1 MLSGRHSTASPHP
14 LSLHF
19 TDWSYVQ
26 TLDTLP
32 AVSQSEPTIITL
44 EGEIDLHESPNVREA
59 LRPLIDQKIPRI
71 YVDMT
76 EVGYID
82 SSGLAVLIDA
92 MQRIANYGGK
102 FGLIGLRPAVR
113 TVLEI
118 ARLDQV
124 FRVYPDR
131 ATALSAT

>member
-1 MLSGRHSTASPHP
+1 VKDTVTIPH
-14 LSLHF
+14 
-19 TDWSYVQ
+19 
-26 TLDTLP
+26 
-32 AVSQSEPTIITL
+32 VSHPEPVIIAL
-44 EGEIDLHESPNVREA
+44 EGEIDLHESPNVRET
-59 LRPLIDQKIPRI
+59 LRPHIEKKTGRV

-76 EVGYID
+76 EVVYID

-102 FGLIGLRPAVR
+102 FGLIAIRPAVQ

-124 FRVYPDR
+124 FRVYKDR
-131 ATALSAT
+131 AAALRAT

>member
-1 MLSGRHSTASPHP
+1 MRTS
-14 LSLHF
+14 
-19 TDWSYVQ
+19 
-26 TLDTLP
+26 DTI
-32 AVSQSEPTIITL
+32 AVVSEPEPSIISF
-44 EGEIDLHESPNVREA
+44 EGEIDLHESPNVRES
-59 LRPLIDQKIPRI
+59 LRPLIEKKSARV
-71 YVDMT
+71 YVDMS
-76 EVGYID
+76 EVSYID

-102 FGLIGLRPAVR
+102 FGLIAIRPAVR

-131 ATALSAT
+131 ASAVSAT

>member
-1 MLSGRHSTASPHP
+1 
-14 LSLHF
+14 
-19 TDWSYVQ
+19 
-26 TLDTLP
+26 
-32 AVSQSEPTIITL
+32 VSQPEPNIISL
-44 EGEIDLHESPNVREA
+44 EGEIDLHESPNLREN
-59 LRPLIDQKIPRI
+59 LRPLIEAKTPRI

-76 EVGYID
+76 GVTYID
-82 SSGLAVLIDA
+82 SSGLAVLIDG

-102 FGLIGLRPAVR
+102 FGLIGIRPSVK

-131 ATALSAT
+131 AAAASAT

>member
-1 MLSGRHSTASPHP
+1 MSQPEP
-14 LSLHF
+14 IIISL
-19 TDWSYVQ
+19 D
-26 TLDTLP
+26 
-32 AVSQSEPTIITL
+32 
-44 EGEIDLHESPNVREA
+44 GEIDLHESPNVRET
-59 LRPLIDQKIPRI
+59 LRPLIDKKVPRI
-71 YVDMT
+71 YVDMS
-76 EVGYID
+76 EVTYVD

-102 FGLIGLRPAVR
+102 FGLIAIRPAVR

-131 ATALSAT
+131 ASALSAL

>member
-1 MLSGRHSTASPHP
+1 VSKA
-14 LSLHF
+14 
-19 TDWSYVQ
+19 DK
-26 TLDTLP
+26 LP
-32 AVSQSEPTIITL
+32 VVSQPEPAIIPL
-44 EGEIDLHESPNVREA
+44 EGEIDLHESPNVRDQ
-59 LRPLIDQKIPRI
+59 LRPLIEKKVPRV

-76 EVGYID
+76 DVIYID

-92 MQRIANYGGK
+92 MQRVANYGGK
-102 FGLIGLRPAVR
+102 FGLIAIRPAVR

-131 ATALSAT
+131 AAAVSAT

>member
-1 MLSGRHSTASPHP
+1 
-14 LSLHF
+14 
-19 TDWSYVQ
+19 VQ
-26 TLDTLP
+26 SIDTIQ
-32 AVSQSEPTIITL
+32 AVSQPEPAIISFD
-44 EGEIDLHESPNVREA
+44 GEIDLHESPNVRDA
-59 LRPLIDQKIPRI
+59 LRPLIEKKVPRI

-102 FGLIGLRPAVR
+102 FGLIAIRPAVR

-124 FRVYPDR
+124 FRLYPDR
-131 ATALSAT
+131 DSAVGAI

>member
-1 MLSGRHSTASPHP
+1 LET
-14 LSLHF
+14 
-19 TDWSYVQ
+19 
-26 TLDTLP
+26 TLDTIL
-32 AVSQSEPTIITL
+32 AVTQPEPNIISL
-44 EGEIDLHESPNVREA
+44 EGEIDLHESPNVRES
-59 LRPLIDQKIPRI
+59 LRPLIENKVPRI
-71 YVDMT
+71 YIDMT
-76 EVGYID
+76 GVNYID

-102 FGLIGLRPAVR
+102 FGLINIRPAVR

-131 ATALSAT
+131 ASALSAT

>member
-1 MLSGRHSTASPHP
+1 MAR
-14 LSLHF
+14 
-19 TDWSYVQ
+19 
-26 TLDTLP
+26 LDTIP
-32 AVSQSEPTIITL
+32 TVSQPEPSIISL
-44 EGEIDLHESPNVREA
+44 EGEIDLHESPNVRES
-59 LRPLIDQKIPRI
+59 LKPLIEKKAPRI

-76 EVGYID
+76 EVTYID

-102 FGLIGLRPAVR
+102 FGLIAIRPAVR

-124 FRVYPDR
+124 FRVYADR
-131 ATALSAT
+131 ATAVSAT

>member
-1 MLSGRHSTASPHP
+1 
-14 LSLHF
+14 
-19 TDWSYVQ
+19 
-26 TLDTLP
+26 
-32 AVSQSEPTIITL
+32 VSQSEPAIVAL
-44 EGEIDLHESPNVREA
+44 EGEIDLHESPNVRET
-59 LRPLIDQKIPRI
+59 LRQYIEKKAPRI
-71 YVDMT
+71 YVDMSQ
-76 EVGYID
+76 VGYID

-102 FGLIGLRPAVR
+102 FGLIAIQPAVR

-131 ATALSAT
+131 AAAVKAV

>member
-1 MLSGRHSTASPHP
+1 M
-14 LSLHF
+14 
-19 TDWSYVQ
+19 
-26 TLDTLP
+26 
-32 AVSQSEPTIITL
+32 
-44 EGEIDLHESPNVREA
+44 
-59 LRPLIDQKIPRI
+59 LRPLIDKKVSRI
-71 YVDMT
+71 YMDMS

-102 FGLIGLRPAVR
+102 FGLIALRPAVR

-131 ATALSAT
+131 ASAVAAT

>member
-1 MLSGRHSTASPHP
+1 MSRP
-14 LSLHF
+14 
-19 TDWSYVQ
+19 
-26 TLDTLP
+26 
-32 AVSQSEPTIITL
+32 EPTIIPL
-44 EGEIDLHESPNVREA
+44 EGEIDLHESPNVRES
-59 LRPLIDQKIPRI
+59 LRPSIEKKIPRV
-71 YVDMT
+71 YVDMS
-76 EVGYID
+76 EVSYID

-102 FGLIGLRPAVR
+102 FGLIAIRPAVR

-131 ATALSAT
+131 ASAVEAT

>member
-1 MLSGRHSTASPHP
+1 M
-14 LSLHF
+14 
-19 TDWSYVQ
+19 Q
-26 TLDTLP
+26 TIDTIR
-32 AVSQSEPTIITL
+32 AVSQPEPTIISF
-44 EGEIDLHESPNVREA
+44 EGEIDLHESPNVRDA
-59 LRPLIDQKIPRI
+59 LRPLIEKKVPRI
-71 YVDMT
+71 YVDLT

-102 FGLIGLRPAVR
+102 FGLIAIRPAVR

-131 ATALSAT
+131 ESALSAV

>member
-1 MLSGRHSTASPHP
+1 MKP
-14 LSLHF
+14 
-19 TDWSYVQ
+19 
-26 TLDTLP
+26 LDTIL
-32 AVSQSEPTIITL
+32 AVSQPEPNIVAF

-59 LRPLIDQKIPRI
+59 IRPLIEQKLPRI
-71 YVDMT
+71 YVDMSD
-76 EVGYID
+76 VSYID

-102 FGLIGLRPAVR
+102 FGLIAIRPAVR

-131 ATALSAT
+131 TAAVSAT

>member
-1 MLSGRHSTASPHP
+1 
-14 LSLHF
+14 
-19 TDWSYVQ
+19 
-26 TLDTLP
+26 
-32 AVSQSEPTIITL
+32 VSQPEPNIISL

-59 LRPLIDQKIPRI
+59 LRPLIEQKVPRI

-76 EVGYID
+76 QVGYID

-102 FGLIGLRPAVR
+102 FGLIGIRPAVR

-131 ATALSAT
+131 ASAVSAL

>member
-1 MLSGRHSTASPHP
+1 M
-14 LSLHF
+14 
-19 TDWSYVQ
+19 V

-32 AVSQSEPTIITL
+32 VVSQPDPSIISL
-44 EGEIDLHESPNVREA
+44 EGEIDLHESPNVRDS
-59 LRPLIDQKIPRI
+59 LRPLIEGKVARI

-76 EVGYID
+76 EVTYID

-102 FGLIGLRPAVR
+102 FGLIAIRPAVR

-131 ATALSAT
+131 ASAVSAT

>member
-1 MLSGRHSTASPHP
+1 MHPIPVRFTHYESMQTVDILSG
-14 LSLHF
+14 
-19 TDWSYVQ
+19 
-26 TLDTLP
+26 
-32 AVSQSEPTIITL
+32 VSQSEPAIVAL
-44 EGEIDLHESPNVREA
+44 EGEIDLHESPNVRET
-59 LRPLIDQKIPRI
+59 LRQYIEKKAPRI
-71 YVDMT
+71 YVDMSQ
-76 EVGYID
+76 VGYID

-102 FGLIGLRPAVR
+102 FGLIAIQPAVR

-131 ATALSAT
+131 AAAVKAV